1 MDQSLISIYLVI
13 LLVLLSATA
22 IFIFRQVWKT
32 RRVENSLSALQAK
45 LSKEQGT
52 TQEYFEMG
60 SILLTKKLFVQATSL
75 FQKALKAA
83 EKEQEENV
91 APIYNALGY
100 AYFAQEQYDMAIRNY
115 KDAVKYNPGYVT
127 ALNNMGHAYEKK
139 NLAKQALGAYEE
151 VLKLEPK
158 NVTANKRAGSL
169 RKRVVVS

>member
-1 MDQSLISIYLVI
+1 MDQPLISVYLII
-13 LLVLLSATA
+13 LVVLLSVAA

-32 RRVENSLSALQAK
+32 RRVENSLSALQNK
-45 LSKEQGT
+45 LSQEQGS

-83 EKEQEENV
+83 DKEKEENV

-115 KDAVKYNPGYVT
+115 KDAVKYNPDYVT

-139 NLAKQALGAYEE
+139 NLTKQALEAYED
-151 VLKLEPK
+151 VLKLDPK
-158 NVTANKRAGSL
+158 NVTAKKRATSL
-169 RKRVVVS
+169 RKRVVMS